1 MKLCTTYRTDI
12 EASRQTCLLYIK
24 KQKTFKGAKKMRSLN
39 IIKAMLNSKMVHKV
53 LKKNFILNAINI
65 VMITFLILCLTFG
78 ITNENITLLLYTVP
92 VIWFTL
98 FFVANKVEY

>member
-1 MKLCTTYRTDI
+1 
-12 EASRQTCLLYIK
+12 
-24 KQKTFKGAKKMRSLN
+24 MRSLN
-39 IIKAMLNSKMVHKV
+39 IKAMLSSKIVHKV

-92 VIWFTL
+92 IVWFTL
-98 FFVANKVEY
+98 FFVANRKVEY

>member
-1 MKLCTTYRTDI
+1 
-12 EASRQTCLLYIK
+12 
-24 KQKTFKGAKKMRSLN
+24 MRSLN
-39 IIKAMLNSKMVHKV
+39 IKAMLSSKIVHKV

-98 FFVANKVEY
+98 FFVANRKVEY